1 MKMIPILTCITFIC
15 FCVITYLWEKW
26 KKRKKK
32 LNREVHNALFQDNPM
47 VPGPL
52 VEDYR
57 GHVFTREDYRR
68 EWGFDAYPYGHTE
81 YCRCESCRATSRHY
95 VRMHSLSWTEGIETD
110 IPPTRQQILDLLQ
123 HRNSYANPTRHQ
135 ILNIEQIQNRDYF
148 IPLREKKQDFLPK
161 KDIKSHKLVERKYA
175 MRRPGIYTRE
185 VDYSNMYRRLRNEN
199 E

>member
-1 MKMIPILTCITFIC
+1 
-15 FCVITYLWEKW
+15 VITYLWEKW

-47 VPGPL
+47 VPEPL
-52 VEDYR
+52 LEN
-57 GHVFTREDYRR
+57 YRR
-68 EWGFDAYPYGHTE
+68 EWVIDDYPYGHTE
-81 YCRCESCRATSRHY
+81 YCRCESCRVAR
-95 VRMHSLSWTEGIETD
+95 
-110 IPPTRQQILDLLQ
+110 Q
-123 HRNSYANPTRHQ
+123 HRNTYAN
-135 ILNIEQIQNRDYF
+135 LNRDYF

>member
-1 MKMIPILTCITFIC
+1 M
-15 FCVITYLWEKW
+15 
-26 KKRKKK
+26 
-32 LNREVHNALFQDNPM
+32 NREVHNALFQDNPM

-57 GHVFTREDYRR
+57 R
-68 EWGFDAYPYGHTE
+68 EW
-81 YCRCESCRATSRHY
+81 
-95 VRMHSLSWTEGIETD
+95 
-110 IPPTRQQILDLLQ
+110 
-123 HRNSYANPTRHQ
+123 ANP
-135 ILNIEQIQNRDYF
+135 NRDYF